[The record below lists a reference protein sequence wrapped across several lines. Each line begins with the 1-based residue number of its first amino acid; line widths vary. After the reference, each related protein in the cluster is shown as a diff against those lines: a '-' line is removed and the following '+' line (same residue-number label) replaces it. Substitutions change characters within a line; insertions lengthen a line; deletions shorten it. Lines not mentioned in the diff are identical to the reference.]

1 MMLHTQQFRK
11 LTKAVVLFC
20 VGIMTFSSAAGMTA
34 TAEDT
39 TEAVASDANGDTGV
53 ADETTKDFVLVL
65 DESGT
70 MEGADP
76 DNMCDSAA
84 KMFIDMLPAEN
95 ARLSIVA
102 FGIDYGSEAAALPE
116 NYNGNGKNKVK
127 VVFPLTD
134 ITEQSAKDQ
143 AKQAIAASREA
154 AKNANKNNTESPVA
168 YALAAANQL
177 LDDGGSADD
186 NAAIILMSDGRISGQ
201 TSDDQY
207 DGGLNYHTVDEQA
220 NISKDHSRPI
230 YCIELNMDG
239 ENDGNSY
246 AGKVGRNA
254 MRAVIPGIT
263 GTEAITLDDAS
274 KASEAYAQIFTRF
287 FQAEETGISDSQ
299 TIQDGIAT
307 FNFEIKEMVAETN
320 VTLTGNIADFESVD
334 IINADGGTET
344 FNKADGNVT
353 HENGDSAIFDE
364 KYMIM
369 KLVTPKEGNCQIVVH
384 GTNDVQVGLYAVSIR
399 EMNLMLSSD
408 QNSSAEVARNTTVT
422 FNGEYFYK
430 GHPYDSEKVY
440 TNYPAKLIIYQGN
453 DKDHPDEIIDT
464 IDMKGEGTK
473 YTAQYTFAEKG
484 IFNAYIHVES
494 DTFRDKYK
502 DSGIMTFAVESKPT
516 IAVGKIE
523 DIELRLRQSYD
534 QPLNAADYFDAQ
546 DGDPLTFDMAYTGP
560 DHELGAQIDENGA
573 ISIRAGEKSGVY
585 NFTVTAGAD
594 GETPVKQ
601 TFTVTVRNSPLEL
614 KGDYKNHRDC
624 TVNLVINGDKVPGVL
639 RAIGDVPKET
649 DVTYAF
655 ADMFTDPDGDTP
667 IVSVEDS
674 ADYDSQN
681 NDIAPMNLDEKRGTV
696 TFSAVKTGKAGYTI
710 LAKDANEENNKEL
723 WQRIYITIVVQDAA
737 AFVWD
742 SVKVPVIGGG
752 LAILAVLAALIA
764 VFGGRKLYGVW
775 DVTTSNGY
783 ENDCKLASY
792 RSGRKAKCS
801 LNALLNDIG
810 VGGDFGRVEIA
821 AGNNIN
827 KLVILKN
834 LSGLSSV
841 EYNGNEVDPTKVKN
855 LAIRKGQ
862 SVTLESD
869 SDTVTLERH

>member
-207 DGGLNYHTVDEQA
+207 DEGLNYHTVDEQA

-263 GTEAITLDDAS
+263 GTEAITLDD
-274 KASEAYAQIFTRF
+274 
-287 FQAEETGISDSQ
+287 
-299 TIQDGIAT
+299 
-307 FNFEIKEMVAETN
+307 
-320 VTLTGNIADFESVD
+320 
-334 IINADGGTET
+334 
-344 FNKADGNVT
+344 
-353 HENGDSAIFDE
+353 
-364 KYMIM
+364 
-369 KLVTPKEGNCQIVVH
+369 
-384 GTNDVQVGLYAVSIR
+384 
-399 EMNLMLSSD
+399 
-408 QNSSAEVARNTTVT
+408 
-422 FNGEYFYK
+422 
-430 GHPYDSEKVY
+430 
-440 TNYPAKLIIYQGN
+440 
-453 DKDHPDEIIDT
+453 
-464 IDMKGEGTK
+464 
-473 YTAQYTFAEKG
+473 
-484 IFNAYIHVES
+484 
-494 DTFRDKYK
+494 
-502 DSGIMTFAVESKPT
+502 
-516 IAVGKIE
+516 GK
-523 DIELRLRQSYD
+523 R
-534 QPLNAADYFDAQ
+534 
-546 DGDPLTFDMAYTGP
+546 
-560 DHELGAQIDENGA
+560 
-573 ISIRAGEKSGVY
+573 
-585 NFTVTAGAD
+585 
-594 GETPVKQ
+594 
-601 TFTVTVRNSPLEL
+601 
-614 KGDYKNHRDC
+614 
-624 TVNLVINGDKVPGVL
+624 
-639 RAIGDVPKET
+639 
-649 DVTYAF
+649 
-655 ADMFTDPDGDTP
+655 
-667 IVSVEDS
+667 
-674 ADYDSQN
+674 
-681 NDIAPMNLDEKRGTV
+681 
-696 TFSAVKTGKAGYTI
+696 
-710 LAKDANEENNKEL
+710 
-723 WQRIYITIVVQDAA
+723 
-737 AFVWD
+737 
-742 SVKVPVIGGG
+742 
-752 LAILAVLAALIA
+752 
-764 VFGGRKLYGVW
+764 
-775 DVTTSNGY
+775 
-783 ENDCKLASY
+783 
-792 RSGRKAKCS
+792 
-801 LNALLNDIG
+801 
-810 VGGDFGRVEIA
+810 
-821 AGNNIN
+821 
-827 KLVILKN
+827 
-834 LSGLSSV
+834 
-841 EYNGNEVDPTKVKN
+841 
-855 LAIRKGQ
+855 
-862 SVTLESD
+862 
-869 SDTVTLERH
+869 